1 MAFLHGFFLAFGL
14 ILPLGVQ
21 NIFIFNQ
28 GAAQPSLF
36 RALPA
41 VVTAILC
48 DTLLILLAVLGVS
61 VMVLSVSWVKMVF
74 ILVGILFLIYMGIL
88 TWRSS
93 ISSPNSQP
101 QPQPES
107 APEQMVS
114 ENINN
119 IGIKAISAKKQI
131 VFAAS
136 VSLLNPHAILDT
148 VGVIG
153 TSSLQYVGMDKLWFT
168 GASILVSFI
177 WFLFLAGAGRV
188 IGQFNPSF
196 IPLLNRIS
204 AIIMW
209 GSAVYLSFSFLSV

>member
-41 VVTAILC
+41 VVTAILY

-93 ISSPNSQP
+93 VSSPDP
-101 QPQPES
+101 QPQ
-107 APEQMVS
+107 S
-114 ENINN
+114 EPASN
-119 IGIKAISAKKQI
+119 IGIKPISAKKQV

-153 TSSLQYVGMDKLWFT
+153 TSSLQYVGMDKIWFT

-188 IGQFNPSF
+188 IRKINPSF

-209 GSAVYLSFSFLSV
+209 GSAAYLSFSFLSI

>member
-93 ISSPNSQP
+93 VSSPDP
-101 QPQPES
+101 QPQ
-107 APEQMVS
+107 S
-114 ENINN
+114 EPASN
-119 IGIKAISAKKQI
+119 IGIKPISAKKQV

-153 TSSLQYVGMDKLWFT
+153 TSSLQYVGMDKIWFT

-188 IGQFNPSF
+188 IGKINPSF
-196 IPLLNRIS
+196 IPILNRIS

-209 GSAVYLSFSFLSV
+209 GSAAYLSFSFLSI